1 MAYVNQHLANAEV
14 AIIEERYQRAL
25 NEFKNAEELHPDER
39 SKNGIREAERFLK
52 EKHQKKMNSKREE
65 DAKLAQQWINNN
77 GSTMAQQ
84 WMEEQAEKKKANEK
98 YLNMTADDRELG
110 TGFYHI
116 FCMI

>member
-39 SKNGIREAERFLK
+39 SKNGIREAERLLK
-52 EKHQKKMNSKREE
+52 EKHQKKMKAKREE
-65 DAKLAQQWINNN
+65 DAKL
-77 GSTMAQQ
+77 MAQQ
-84 WMEEQAEKKKANEK
+84 WMEEEAEKKRANEK